1 VAKPLLITG
10 GIIAILAGAI
20 SQLPLSWVAPKV
32 DIAGQVPEYGGTV
45 WNGFISGTD
54 AGVLKLDV
62 SPLRLLSGKN
72 PAHVSGGPAGIDMNA
87 EAGLSGLRALKLS
100 GSIKA
105 LALTDARLALVN
117 GNFNLDIP
125 NMKMKE
131 SCEYAEGTAST
142 DFLARNSVRL
152 RWKGPVLEGP
162 VSCEDG
168 SVILD
173 LTGKDR
179 AADIV
184 ARLSLSPDG
193 QYRTVITAKVN
204 DPNAGLALQYFG
216 FSPSGGAYKLSEQGK
231 WR

>member
-1 VAKPLLITG
+1 MAKRLLIFG
-10 GIIAILAGAI
+10 GILALVTGAI

-54 AGVLKLDV
+54 AGVLNLDV
-62 SPLRLLSGKN
+62 SPLRLVSGKN
-72 PAHVSGGPAGIDMNA
+72 PVRVTGGPAGINLNA
-87 EAGLSGLRALKLS
+87 EAGLSGLRALKVS

-117 GNFNLDIP
+117 GNFDLDITD
-125 NMKMKE
+125 MKMME
-131 SCEYAEGTAST
+131 SCDYAEGIATT

-168 SVILD
+168 NVILD

-184 ARLSLSPDG
+184 ARLTLSPDG
-193 QYRTVITAKVN
+193 QYRTDITAEVN

-216 FSPSGGAYKLSEQGK
+216 FSPAGGAYKLTEQGK